1 MLDSCCPPTS
11 LESGI
16 VDGGSHSGGSGARH
30 DTPPSTL
37 LRARLSLSPYYGYG
51 SEIVYPIAEQS
62 DELGHNHSGP
72 DTEGSTFSL
81 PSHPDADDDEDEEDN
96 AGSRSPLLVRHES
109 FESKSNAVSPN
120 GGGGSGGG
128 SGGSYGIGNGERR
141 ERRGSKDPGLSSSNS
156 ARTSRKK
163 CIVPNKSGNSFSTVS
178 LDQSVFRQH
187 FLASGCEERL
197 DGETVVD
204 RTSASSKDGLLA
216 TEVSVAVG
224 TPDLVNDECV
234 PEGPS
239 SRKCS
244 DSDGGLGECDNT
256 DGLSD
261 GGRHRRQHSLKTS
274 LAEEGE
280 FLGQVEC
287 GASRDNPFINLVHL
301 FNTLRMGYLNCLNAR
316 SRGLYHVNQILYCVS
331 LKICNKFTKYFCELK
346 FSGNTPQRP

>member
-16 VDGGSHSGGSGARH
+16 VDGGSHSGGSGTRH

-81 PSHPDADDDEDEEDN
+81 PSHPDADDDDDEDEEDN

-109 FESKSNAVSPN
+109 FESKSNAVSAN
-120 GGGGSGGG
+120 GSGSGGGGGGGGGSGGNCGTG
-128 SGGSYGIGNGERR
+128 SGD
-141 ERRGSKDPGLSSSNS
+141 RRGSKDPGLSSSNP

-163 CIVPNKSGNSFSTVS
+163 CIVPSKSGNSFSTVS

-187 FLASGCEERL
+187 FLAAGSEERL
-197 DGETVVD
+197 DGDTVVD

-224 TPDLVNDECV
+224 TPDLVNDDRV
-234 PEGPS
+234 PEGLG

-244 DSDGGLGECDNT
+244 DSDGGVGECDNT

-261 GGRHRRQHSLKTS
+261 GGRHRHQHSLKTS

-280 FLGQVEC
+280 FLGC
-287 GASRDNPFINLVHL
+287 GVW
-301 FNTLRMGYLNCLNAR
+301 
-316 SRGLYHVNQILYCVS
+316 
-331 LKICNKFTKYFCELK
+331 
-346 FSGNTPQRP
+346 

>member
-16 VDGGSHSGGSGARH
+16 VDGGTHSGGSGARH
-30 DTPPSTL
+30 DNPPSTL

-62 DELGHNHSGP
+62 DEVGHNHSGP

-81 PSHPDADDDEDEEDN
+81 PSLPDADDDEDEEDN

-109 FESKSNAVSPN
+109 FESKTIAVSSN
-120 GGGGSGGG
+120 GGGGSTGAGGRGGGG
-128 SGGSYGIGNGERR
+128 SCGVGSG
-141 ERRGSKDPGLSSSNS
+141 ERRGSKEPGLSSSNS
-156 ARTSRKK
+156 TRTSRKK
-163 CIVPNKSGNSFSTVS
+163 CIAPSKSGNSFSTVS
-178 LDQSVFRQH
+178 LDHSVFRQC
-187 FLASGCEERL
+187 FPAAGSEERL
-197 DGETVVD
+197 DGEMVVD

-224 TPDLVNDECV
+224 TPDTVNDERV
-234 PEGPS
+234 PEGHG

-244 DSDGGLGECDNT
+244 DDDGGLGECDNS

-261 GGRHRRQHSLKTS
+261 GGRHRRQRSLKTS

-280 FLGQVEC
+280 FLGHGIQ
-287 GASRDNPFINLVHL
+287 LWL
-301 FNTLRMGYLNCLNAR
+301 
-316 SRGLYHVNQILYCVS
+316 
-331 LKICNKFTKYFCELK
+331 
-346 FSGNTPQRP
+346 